1 MCVDLTPEIWQARRS
16 GGKLLRPHDIRDAYD
31 RDRARI
37 IHSAAFRRLQ
47 AKTQVLGI
55 TEGDFHRTRLTHSM
69 EVAQISRGLSRFIHN
84 KRPEL
89 DYAMPPVELVEA
101 VALAHDLGHPPFG
114 HGGEVALNS
123 MTYRHGGFE
132 ANGQAL
138 RILARMEAH
147 TAGFGL
153 DLTRRML
160 LGILKYPVPYSKASR
175 TQHPKPP
182 VNYVRLKSAEWQPP
196 KSFLDIDQE
205 VADWLL
211 EPFPAPERELFGSM
225 RMTPPDQH
233 NLALYKGLDASLV
246 EVADNIAYGTH
257 DLEDGIVLR
266 LISRENWHEVRGY
279 LDTGWARCFGLENLA
294 DKLFDT
300 GPQASHNLKQA
311 IGGMVNA
318 FISSAAVVENTAFQN
333 PLLRYNIALL
343 PAAAHFL
350 EALIDFVYK
359 NVICS
364 HGVETMTYRGQ
375 YMMLMLFD
383 ALAADPKRL
392 LPANFTRHLAA
403 NADEG
408 AVRRMVCDYM
418 AGMTDGYATRLYER
432 LFVPRHGTVF
442 ERL

>member
-1 MCVDLTPEIWQARRS
+1 MHADLTPEIWEARRS
-16 GGKLLRPHDIRDAYD
+16 GAELKRPQDIRDAYD

-69 EVAQISRGLSRFIHN
+69 EVAQISRGLSRFIH
-84 KRPEL
+84 KIRPDL
-89 DYAMPPVELVEA
+89 DDIMPPLELAEA
-101 VALAHDLGHPPFG
+101 IALAHDLGHPPFG

-123 MTYRHGGFE
+123 MMYQYGGFE
-132 ANGQAL
+132 ANGQTL
-138 RILARMEAH
+138 RNLSRMEAH

-160 LGILKYPVPYSKASR
+160 MGILKYPVPYSKASR
-175 TQHPKPP
+175 TVHPNPP
-182 VNYVRLKSAEWQPP
+182 ANYVQLKSAEWRPP
-196 KSFLDIDQE
+196 KSYMDIDQD

-211 EPFPAPERELFGSM
+211 EPFDAVERELFVNM
-225 RMTPPDQH
+225 EITPPEQH
-233 NLALYKGLDASLV
+233 NRALYKGLDASLV
-246 EVADNIAYGTH
+246 EAADDIAYGTH

-266 LISRENWHEVRGY
+266 LISRENWHEVRDY
-279 LDTGWARCFGLENLA
+279 LNSDWARRFGLENLE
-294 DKLFDT
+294 DMLFDT
-300 GPQASHNLKQA
+300 GLMGSHNLKQA

-318 FISSAAVVENTAFQN
+318 FISSVTVVENAAFQN
-333 PLLRYNIALL
+333 PLLRYNVALL
-343 PAAAHFL
+343 PEAAHFL
-350 EALIDFVYK
+350 DALIAFVYK
-359 NVICS
+359 NEISS
-364 HGVETMTYRGQ
+364 HAVETITYRGQ

-392 LPANFTRHLAA
+392 LPANFTRHLDTH
-403 NADEG
+403 ADEG
-408 AVRRMVCDYM
+408 ALRRMVCDYM

-432 LFVPRHGTVF
+432 LFVPRHGTIF

>member
-1 MCVDLTPEIWQARRS
+1 MHADLTPEIWEARRS
-16 GGKLLRPHDIRDAYD
+16 GGELTRPQDIRDAYD

-69 EVAQISRGLSRFIHN
+69 EVAQISRGLSRFIHK
-84 KRPEL
+84 KRPDL
-89 DYAMPPVELVEA
+89 DYAMPPLELVEA
-101 VALAHDLGHPPFG
+101 IALAHDLGHPPFG

-123 MTYRHGGFE
+123 MMYQCGGFE
-132 ANGQAL
+132 ANGQTL
-138 RILARMEAH
+138 RILSRMEAH

-160 LGILKYPVPYSKASR
+160 LGILKYPVPYSKAGR
-175 TQHPKPP
+175 TIHPSPP
-182 VNYVRLKSAEWQPP
+182 TNYVQLKSAEWRPP
-196 KSFLDIDQE
+196 KSYMDIDQE

-211 EPFPAPERELFGSM
+211 APFEAAERELFTSM
-225 RMTPPDQH
+225 KMTPPEQH
-233 NLALYKGLDASLV
+233 NLALHKGLDASLV
-246 EVADNIAYGTH
+246 EVADDIAYGTH

-266 LISRENWHEVRGY
+266 LISRENWHEVREY
-279 LDTGWARCFGLENLA
+279 LDPGWARRFGLENLA
-294 DKLFDT
+294 NELFDT
-300 GPQASHNLKQA
+300 GLKSSHNLKQA

-318 FISSAAVVENTAFQN
+318 FISSVTVVENAAFKN

-343 PAAAHFL
+343 PEAAYFL
-350 EALIDFVYK
+350 KAMIDFVYK
-359 NVICS
+359 NVISS
-364 HGVETMTYRGQ
+364 HAVETMTYRGQ

-383 ALAADPKRL
+383 ALAADPERL
-392 LPANFTRHLAA
+392 LPTNFTRHLEKNAA
-403 NADEG
+403 EDM
-408 AVRRMVCDYM
+408 VRRIVCDYI

-432 LFVPRHGTVF
+432 LFVPRHGTIF